1 MPKKKLNFHVDEE
14 LHRAIKTVA
23 AEKGCSMTAV
33 ITHILYRTLYYK
45 IEAIVELD
53 KEMKD
58 N

>member
-1 MPKKKLNFHVDEE
+1 MKKRLDFSVDEQ
-14 LHRAIKTVA
+14 LHRAIKVLA

-45 IEAIVELD
+45 IVDID
-53 KEMKD
+53 KETKV